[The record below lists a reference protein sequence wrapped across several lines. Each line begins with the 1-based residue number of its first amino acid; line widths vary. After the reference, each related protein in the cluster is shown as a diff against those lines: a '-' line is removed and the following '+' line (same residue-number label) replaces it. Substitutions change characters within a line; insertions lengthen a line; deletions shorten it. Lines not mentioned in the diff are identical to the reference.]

1 MSLITIIRIMSF
13 RKLFNEY
20 NFRFVHY
27 RGVYFTFTQTK
38 YLLISLLAKI
48 NREVNYSSLT
58 NQNVEETN

>member
-1 MSLITIIRIMSF
+1 MSLITIIRIISF
-13 RKLFNEY
+13 RELFNEY
-20 NFRFVHY
+20 NFRFVPY
-27 RGVYFTFTQTK
+27 GVYFTFTQTK